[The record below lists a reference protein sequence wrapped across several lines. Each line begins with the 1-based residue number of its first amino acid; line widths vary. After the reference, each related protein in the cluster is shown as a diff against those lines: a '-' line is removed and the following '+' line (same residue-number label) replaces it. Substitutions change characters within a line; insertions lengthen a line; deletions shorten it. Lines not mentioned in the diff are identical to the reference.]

1 MVDIRSGTAA
11 TGPLQGIR
19 VIDLSAVVSGPF
31 GTSILA
37 DQGADVIMVEQAHA
51 PDLVRN
57 SGPLADTAQGVSAV
71 FNSINRN
78 KRSITLNLKHDEGKA
93 LLKRL
98 VADADVVVQNFRP
111 GALDRLGVGWDVLR
125 QVNPELIMCSI
136 SGFGSDGPYSHRPA
150 FDPVVQCISGY
161 PVVQAAGGRPTLMG
175 TIVCDKVT
183 SLNVAQ
189 AICAALVA
197 RANGHGGQHIELAMV
212 DASIH
217 FLWPEA
223 MWNNTYLDHDIEM
236 PELTSLYRLFQTID
250 GWALVYSVSTD
261 AQWLG
266 MCRAFERPDLATDPR
281 FVDLQARTLHSIE
294 MNDEIEKE
302 TGRYTTAE
310 LVDLMD
316 RHDVPVAPVNT
327 RQEVIDDPHVRH
339 RNILVESEHPT
350 AGRLRS
356 VRPPALFSATPAQ
369 LRLPA
374 PTFGQ
379 HTDEVLQ
386 TLLGLDGDAVAALR
400 ADGVIA

>member
-1 MVDIRSGTAA
+1 MDRP
-11 TGPLQGIR
+11 TGPLQGVRI
-19 VIDLSAVVSGPF
+19 IDLSAVVSGPF

-37 DQGADVIMVEQAHA
+37 DQGADVIMVEQAHQ
-51 PDLVRN
+51 PDLIRA
-57 SGPLADTAQGVSAV
+57 SGPLAASAQGVSAP

-78 KRSITLNLKHDEGKA
+78 KRSITLNLKHDDGKA

-98 VADADVVVQNFRP
+98 VAEADVVVQNFRP
-111 GALDRLGVGWDVLR
+111 GALDRLGVGWDELR
-125 QVNPELIMCSI
+125 RVNPELIMCSI

-161 PVVQAAGGRPTLMG
+161 PVVQGAGGRPTLMG

-223 MWNNTYLDHDIEM
+223 MWNHTYLDHDIEM
-236 PELTSLYRLFQTID
+236 PELTSLYRLFPTID

-261 AQWLG
+261 PQWQG
-266 MCRAFERPDLATDPR
+266 MCRAFGRPDLATDPR
-281 FVDLQARTLHSIE
+281 FVDLQARTRHSVE

-302 TGRYTTAE
+302 TGRYTTDE
-310 LVDLMD
+310 LVRLMD
-316 RHDVPVAPVNT
+316 SHDVPVAPVNT
-327 RQEVIDDPHVRH
+327 RQAVIDDPHVRH
-339 RNILVESEHPT
+339 RNIVVESEHPT

-386 TLLGLDGDAVAALR
+386 SLLCLDDEAIAALR